1 MILNSA
7 ILCYYIF
14 AIREKNY
21 AYPINR
27 KSLYTFY
34 EGRTLFNQNASIKYA
49 TDEIVK
55 ISKEG
60 SRYIEDS
67 AISQTIKDRYAKI
80 PFIKE
85 LSEKFDTFVHFHE
98 TAKGGHANQFNYISY
113 TKVSW
118 ADYSKK
124 QAEQRDFIGQS
135 PVSQELATE
144 KMFRNVENCRFQE
157 IA

>member
-1 MILNSA
+1 MRIQS
-7 ILCYYIF
+7 I
-14 AIREKNY
+14 E
-21 AYPINR
+21 NR
-27 KSLYTFY
+27 YTPSMKAGLYFSKTSNV
-34 EGRTLFNQNASIKYA
+34 LFNQNASIKYA

-60 SRYIEDS
+60 SRYIEDT

-144 KMFRNVENCRFQE
+144 KMFRNVENCRFQD